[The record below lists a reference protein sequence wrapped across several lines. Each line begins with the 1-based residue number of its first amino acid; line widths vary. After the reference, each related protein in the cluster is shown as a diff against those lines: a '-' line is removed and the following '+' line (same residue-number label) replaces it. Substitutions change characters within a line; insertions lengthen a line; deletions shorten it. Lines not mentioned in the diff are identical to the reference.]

1 MDVRFKMK
9 IPRYRLVLLTVFV
22 AALLFFLVQ
31 TRILP
36 GKSQRGSWPKGFQ
49 LVDVLMD
56 LIRNDYLDERDPVQ
70 TAEGT
75 YRGIVNSLDPLSSY
89 LNKDLTARYAA
100 RTSGDTGPGLI
111 VFKRYGTFPQ
121 VVGVVPGSPGDKA
134 EVKLGDLVSAIGHHN
149 TLSMSLTEV
158 NLLLGGTD
166 EKPVQVKILRGN
178 EARELSLPRAHL
190 FPRAWAFSSAPGQP
204 AILSIH
210 DFSRSLA
217 AEIRKSVLP
226 ALKGKK
232 KPLILD
238 LRNCPGGDFEEAR
251 AFANL
256 LLKAAAVGSFEKRG
270 GAKEPV
276 ACPAEAALGV
286 VLVVVW
292 AGPATIGPAEFVAG
306 VLQEVR
312 KAKVLGLPTPGV
324 VAITESFPLKDESSI
339 ILVREV
345 FSLPSGRSL
354 WGQGLNPDVTIPVTD
369 QSDKAYLQ
377 KTLPLFPKL

>member
-31 TRILP
+31 MRILP
-36 GKSQRGSWPKGFQ
+36 GKSQRGAWPKGFQ

-56 LIRNDYLDERDPVQ
+56 LIRNDYLEERDPVQ
-70 TAEGT
+70 TAEGA

-100 RTSGDTGPGLI
+100 RSGRDTGPGFI
-111 VFKRYGTFPQ
+111 VFKRYGAFPL

-134 EVKLGDLVSAIGHHN
+134 EVKLGDLVSAIGHRS

-166 EKPVQVKILRGN
+166 EKPVQLKLLRGN
-178 EARELSLPRAHL
+178 ESRELSLPRARL
-190 FPRAWAFSSAPGQP
+190 YPRAWAFSSAPGHP
-204 AILSIH
+204 AILTIH
-210 DFSRSLA
+210 DLSGPLV

-232 KPLILD
+232 KALILD
-238 LRNCPGGDFEEAR
+238 LRDCAGGELEEAL
-251 AFANL
+251 AFTNL
-256 LLKAAAVGSFEKRG
+256 FVRAAAVGVIEKRG
-270 GAKEPV
+270 GVKEPI
-276 ACPAEAALGV
+276 ACPAEATLGAIPV
-286 VLVVVW
+286 AIW
-292 AGPATIGPAEFVAG
+292 AGPATIGPAEFVVG
-306 VLQEVR
+306 ILQEVR
-312 KAKVLGLPTPGV
+312 KSKFLGLSTPGV
-324 VAITESFPLKDESSI
+324 VARTESFSLKDESSI
-339 ILVREV
+339 ILVTGF

-354 WGQGLNPDVTIPVTD
+354 WGQGLNPDITIPVTD
-369 QSDKAYLQ
+369 QSDKAYLE
-377 KTLPLFPKL
+377 KTLPLLPKL

>member
-1 MDVRFKMK
+1 MK
-9 IPRYRLVLLTVFV
+9 IPRYRLALLTVFV

-31 TRILP
+31 MRVLP

-75 YRGIVNSLDPLSSY
+75 YRGIVNSLDPVSCY

-100 RTSGDTGPGLI
+100 RSAADTGPGLI
-111 VFKRYGTFPQ
+111 VFKRYGAFPL
-121 VVGVVPGSPGDKA
+121 VVGVVPGSPGEKA
-134 EVKLGDLVSAIGHHN
+134 EVKLGDLVSAIGHRG

-158 NLLLGGTD
+158 NLLLAGTD
-166 EKPVQVKILRGN
+166 EQPVQVKILRGN
-178 EARELSLPRAHL
+178 GSRELSLPRAHL
-190 FPRAWAFSSAPGQP
+190 FPRAWTFTSTPGQP

-210 DFSRSLA
+210 DLSGPLV
-217 AEIRKSVLP
+217 AEVRKSVLP

-238 LRNCPGGDFEEAR
+238 LRDCAGGDLEEAG
-251 AFANL
+251 ALTNL
-256 LLKAAAVGSFEKRG
+256 FLRAAAVGSIEKRG
-270 GAKEPV
+270 AVKEPI
-276 ACPAEAALGV
+276 ACPAEATLGAV
-286 VLVVVW
+286 PVAVW
-292 AGPATIGPAEFVAG
+292 VGPATIGPAELVAG

-312 KAKVLGLPTPGV
+312 KAKVLGLSTPGV
-324 VAITESFPLKDESSI
+324 VARTGSFPLKDDSSI
-339 ILVREV
+339 ILVTGV

-354 WGQGLNPDVTIPVTD
+354 WGQGVNPDVTVQVTD
-369 QSDKAYLQ
+369 QSDKAYLE
-377 KTLPLFPKL
+377 KTLPLLPKL